1 MPISL
6 TARTS
11 IDQQLEACLQSI
23 LDSTRLPKVQV
34 DLSLYHSAK
43 KELGLEL
50 PGTIVTVTGT
60 NGKGSTVKCLEAI
73 YLAAGYR
80 VAATTS
86 PHLINFCERLTLNG
100 SSVNPAW
107 VIEALQRVLALDTR
121 QMSYFG
127 IVHLALCLCIQRFSP
142 QIILLEVGI
151 GGRLDPNNIFDTD
164 VAVITSIGL
173 DHQQL
178 LGNTRE
184 AIGWEKAHLA
194 RAGKPLVCGE
204 LEMPHSVAQVCDEVG
219 ANLISINSAF
229 NYTSDPE
236 SWGWVGCN
244 QAYVGLP
251 KPIIKLQN
259 AATAL
264 QVIDSLQS
272 SHPVRRLAI
281 DQGLQQIDISGRF
294 EHFYLKDRL
303 VVLDVGHNPQ
313 AMAWLGDQLEARP
326 CKKETWCVIGMKK
339 NKAIEASIH
348 ALLPLINH
356 WVASPIQHE
365 SSCAPEEIA
374 SGLATVADKNC
385 YTYNSLESA
394 LNFVF
399 KESQPGDRIVICGS
413 FFLVGQA
420 KAYLEGE
427 FDE

>member
-6 TARTS
+6 TVRTS
-11 IDQQLEACLQSI
+11 IDRQLEACLQSI
-23 LDSTRLPKVQV
+23 LDSHQSPPIQT
-34 DLSLYHSAK
+34 DLSLYRSAK
-43 KELGLEL
+43 KALGLEMS
-50 PGTIVTVTGT
+50 GTIVTVTGT

-86 PHLINFCERLTLNG
+86 PHLTTFCERLTLNG
-100 SSVNPAW
+100 CLVDPAW

-127 IVHLALCLCIQRFSP
+127 IVYLALCLCIQRFSP
-142 QIILLEVGI
+142 HIILLEVGV

-173 DHQQL
+173 DHQRL
-178 LGNTRE
+178 LGDTRE
-184 AIGWEKAHLA
+184 AIGWEKAWLA

-204 LEMPHSVAQVCDEVG
+204 RDMPHAVAQVCDEVG
-219 ANLISINSAF
+219 ANLICINSAF
-229 NYTSDPE
+229 EYISHLE
-236 SWGWVGCN
+236 SWVWRGAN
-244 QAYVGLP
+244 QAYIDLP

-272 SHPVRRLAI
+272 CHPVPRVAI
-281 DQGLQQIDISGRF
+281 DQGLQQIDMSGRF
-294 EHFYLKDRL
+294 EHFYRKDRL
-303 VVLDVGHNPQ
+303 LILDVGHNPQ
-313 AMAWLGDQLEARP
+313 AMAWLGAQLEAQS
-326 CKKETWCVIGMKK
+326 CQQATWCLVGMKRD
-339 NKAIEASIH
+339 KAVKESIQ
-348 ALLPLINH
+348 ALMPMIDH
-356 WVASPIQHE
+356 WVATSIQHE

-374 SGLATVADKNC
+374 SVLATAANKNC

-394 LNFVF
+394 LNWVF